1 MKVQNNYRVLLLNK
15 LLPNRIFAFSLV
27 EMLMALLV
35 ASLLLAALAPVMTRK
50 ITENVNFG
58 GGSSKTLAS
67 YECFPYSDSLGD
79 VTYNLDEAYYANFVI
94 ASGGGGGAGATK
106 EKVITKNETYKVTG
120 TTSNV
125 QKDIPITN
133 TMTKVV
139 VTQLIGGGGGGGRGA
154 TYKNTE
160 EVAGQQIKP
169 SAENCTNYGEKYA
182 AGKTDTVGNQGTAFA
197 TYDNTKLCVTKFNQ
211 KTSTGCYTGS
221 ASAASGTMYK
231 YTATYCTKTD
241 GTSEG
246 YSAYPYIAC
255 GRVVCSNTSAFAAC
269 NNLAATT
276 GHKWRLPTNTE
287 LETWSGQENA
297 QALSLCDQCP
307 LFGSTRKKVLR
318 CENGKNV
325 AGKEFAN
332 PYEVWGY
339 NSGTYYTGNLDF
351 RTFKS
356 DSKRTKWWKVA
367 SADST
372 KLTKVLA
379 VRCVLDSWN
388 DEGYTTY
395 EYGAY
400 GGGGG
405 GSAGYLANID
415 ITNYVKQ
422 AQNTGGGTIRII
434 AGGGGAGA
442 PVNGNAANGGNSNI
456 FVYNKSGTVIYAW
469 ASDGGRAGGNA
480 TSSAAGAGG
489 TSPGCLAYNGSAWTS
504 TNCSTNGIKGA
515 NGAAP
520 ARHKDKTPVGY
531 LVAAGGSGANSSYS
545 NGATGGGTGGN
556 AAAGGAAGS
565 YGGGGGG
572 GARSDG
578 SAVVHYAGG
587 NGAGGIAEVNVTY
600 EERYAG
606 SGGGGGAGGNVAKIS
621 NVDVGKN
628 STCTI
633 HVGAGGYGGSFD
645 TGGSDGV
652 WSWVKCVGDHPTAE
666 FYVYGGLG
674 GKKGTTATVAGGKA
688 TGGLGGGI
696 YNNGFSDSINK
707 PVKGLTVNRYLGKAG
722 TNGVEGK
729 AGIGGDSGAASK
741 GGCGGLNKLNTC
753 IYNVSSSVFGS
764 GFTYQN
770 ILVPEFKDIQN
781 KVFGTFGSGG
791 GGGAYDKSIGAGT
804 GGRGMGGYV
813 CIYYYSTNEKDK
825 LRE

>member
-139 VTQLIGGGGGGGRGA
+139 LTHLIGGAGGGGRGN
-154 TYKNTE
+154 TYKNIKE
-160 EVAGQQIKP
+160 EPGKTITA
-169 SAENCTNYGEKYA
+169 SEENCAAYGTEYA
-182 AGKTDTVGNQGTAFA
+182 KGKTDTAGNSGAAFA
-197 TYDNTKLCVTKFNQ
+197 TYDTKGLCVTKYNQ
-211 KTSTGCYTGS
+211 TDGNNKLGATAYIENACYAGYTQTKCSGSHSSYAYSYNGCSRTVCTF
-221 ASAASGTMYK
+221 SAAT
-231 YTATYCTKTD
+231 TAC
-241 GTSEG
+241 
-246 YSAYPYIAC
+246 A
-255 GRVVCSNTSAFAAC
+255 
-269 NNLAATT
+269 NLAAKT
-276 GHKWRLPTNTE
+276 GHNWRLGTKAE
-287 LETWSGQENA
+287 LANWKPREVWKKLALCNFRNSTYVSYCEYNSQANANA
-297 QALSLCDQCP
+297 QTGRQFASSSAIWHSGGNYYYPNGTSFTHANTSLK
-307 LFGSTRKKVLR
+307 R
-318 CENGKNV
+318 
-325 AGKEFAN
+325 A
-332 PYEVWGY
+332 
-339 NSGTYYTGNLDF
+339 
-351 RTFKS
+351 RT
-356 DSKRTKWWKVA
+356 T
-367 SADST
+367 
-372 KLTKVLA
+372 
-379 VRCVLDSWN
+379 RCVLDKW
-388 DEGYTTY
+388 EAPKYYAY

-480 TSSAAGAGG
+480 STSAGGGGG
-489 TSPGCLAYNGSAWTS
+489 TSPGCFIYNGSAWVS

-515 NGAAP
+515 NGSATSRYKGTTP
-520 ARHKDKTPVGY
+520 AGNWST
-531 LVAAGGSGANSSYS
+531 AGGAGANSSYS
-545 NGATGGGTGGN
+545 NGTTGGGAGGN
-556 AAAGGAAGS
+556 AAAGGAGGS

-578 SAVVHYAGG
+578 SVTSSYAGG
-587 NGAGGIAEVNVTY
+587 RGAGGIAEINVTY
-600 EERYAG
+600 EERYPG
-606 SGGGGGAGGNVAKIS
+606 SGGGGGAGGNIARIS

-633 HVGAGGYGGSFD
+633 HVGAGGHGGSYD
-645 TGGSDGV
+645 TDGTNGV

-753 IYNVSSSVFGS
+753 IYNASSSVFGS

-791 GGGAYDKSIGAGT
+791 GGGAYDKSIGTGT

>member
-106 EKVITKNETYKVTG
+106 EKVITKNETYKVNG
-120 TTSNV
+120 TTNDAT
-125 QKDIPITN
+125 KDIPITN
-133 TMTKVV
+133 TMTRVV

-197 TYDNTKLCVTKFNQ
+197 TYDTKALCVTKFNQ
-211 KTSTGCYTGS
+211 KVGTNGSNGCYG
-221 ASAASGTMYK
+221 
-231 YTATYCTKTD
+231 
-241 GTSEG
+241 G
-246 YSAYPYIAC
+246 YSNTTKLTTNSTAYTYSPK
-255 GRVVCSNTSAFAAC
+255 GRWAC
-269 NNLAATT
+269 NHSGATTACSNLAATT
-276 GHKWRLPTNTE
+276 GHPWRLPTITE
-287 LETWSGQENA
+287 VATWKTKDFW
-297 QALSLCDQCP
+297 QALMLCNDSSAKYVHICDQSKSKLYSSYYAWP
-307 LFGSTRKKVLR
+307 YHVRTSTNNVDYYLR
-318 CENGKNV
+318 GNSWSKNSTNNIISY
-325 AGKEFAN
+325 FA
-332 PYEVWGY
+332 
-339 NSGTYYTGNLDF
+339 
-351 RTFKS
+351 
-356 DSKRTKWWKVA
+356 
-367 SADST
+367 ST
-372 KLTKVLA
+372 
-379 VRCVLDSWN
+379 RCVLDSWN

-422 AQNTGGGTIRII
+422 AQNSGGGTIKIV
-434 AGGGGAGA
+434 AGKGGAGA
-442 PVNGNAANGGNSNI
+442 PVNGSAAAGGNSNI

-480 TSSAAGAGG
+480 TSSAAGTGG

-545 NGATGGGTGGN
+545 NGATGGGAGGN

-645 TGGSDGV
+645 TDGSDGV